1 MEVTATFIGDLH
13 FDNLELRGNIVKLG
27 VILMVPKV
35 KSELKYNVHNNGD
48 HLVIK
53 RGGQS
58 DLLFNILDVS
68 RNIVIWGV
76 ISM

>member
-1 MEVTATFIGDLH
+1 
-13 FDNLELRGNIVKLG
+13 
-27 VILMVPKV
+27 MVPKV
-35 KSELKYNVHNNGD
+35 KSELKYDVHNNGD

-68 RNIVIWGV
+68 RNKVIWGV